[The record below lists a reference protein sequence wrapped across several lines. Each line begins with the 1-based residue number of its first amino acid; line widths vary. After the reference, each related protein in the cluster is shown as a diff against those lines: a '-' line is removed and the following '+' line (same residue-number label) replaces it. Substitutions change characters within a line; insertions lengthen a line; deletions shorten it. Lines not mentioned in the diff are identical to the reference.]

1 MLSLILLYSFLS
13 IQVSLRWAWQL
24 GVATVTKT
32 EKIPRM
38 KENIDIF
45 DFDLDSEEM
54 KKISGLNRNS
64 RMFGDNSR
72 FP

>member
-1 MLSLILLYSFLS
+1 MSSSLLCDLSVP
-13 IQVSLRWAWQL
+13 QVSLRWAWQL

-45 DFDLDSEEM
+45 DFELSNEEM
-54 KKISGLNRNS
+54 EKISGLNKNIRI
-64 RMFGDNSR
+64 FGDNSR